1 MIVVV
6 QAATIVLVGLVVGVP
21 LGLLLGDRIWTV
33 IADGAHVVVETVAP
47 MAGIAVYVAAVVVLA
62 AVATVG
68 PTWRTA
74 RLRPGEA
81 LRAE

>member
-1 MIVVV
+1 
-6 QAATIVLVGLVVGVP
+6 
-21 LGLLLGDRIWTV
+21 V

-47 MAGIAVYVAAVVVLA
+47 AATLTGFVVAVVVLA
-62 AVATVG
+62 AAATIG
-68 PTWRTA
+68 PAWRTA